1 MGLSSRFSI
10 ELIDLVLQYLTQ
22 LTSVEKVQT
31 ILSVYHS
38 HEVATDIFCII
49 QKNTSGNLE

>member
-31 ILSVYHS
+31 ILSVYS
-38 HEVATDIFCII
+38 HEIATDIFCII

>member
-10 ELIDLVLQYLTQ
+10 ELIDLVLQHLRK

-31 ILSVYHS
+31 ILPVYS
-38 HEVATDIFCII
+38 HEIATDIFCII